1 MTPFELLKT
10 ACHAACRQTPA
21 CAPSYRAM
29 LKTEN
34 ISQMMAVWREY
45 WEDISG
51 GKYADIINDRL
62 PALYSTLHKEMNAA
76 GIYVNEC
83 PKMAPEFVRVLV
95 TDFDCIVDIHDYAR
109 CYVLGKANVRAW
121 DHSQVYSD
129 RCDKAIIE
137 LYDHSY
143 GHVGKGHVQAGN
155 HSQLWTAADAVLNGS
170 VTCEAYGGTV
180 KAHAYRKIDAYGDT
194 QVYAASER
202 NIWLFGNAT
211 IHRLT
216 TQVQT
221 LSINI

>member
-62 PALYSTLHKEMNAA
+62 PAAYPTLRKEMNAA

-83 PKMAPEFVRVLV
+83 PRMAPEYVRVLV
-95 TDFDCIVDIHDYAR
+95 TDFDFIVDIYDYAR
-109 CYVLGKANVRAW
+109 CYVLGEATVRAW

-129 RCDKAIIE
+129 RCDKATIE
-137 LYDHSY
+137 LYDHAY
-143 GHVGKGHVQAGN
+143 GHVGKGWVQARN
-155 HSQLWTAADAVLNGS
+155 SSQPWTAAGAVLDGS
-170 VTCEAYGGTV
+170 VICEAHGGTV
-180 KAHAYRKIDAYGDT
+180 KALAYRKLEASGDT
-194 QVYAASER
+194 EVYAASER
-202 NIWLFGNAT
+202 NITLSGNAK
-211 IHRLT
+211 IHSLT
-216 TQVQT
+216 A
-221 LSINI
+221 L

>member
-51 GKYADIINDRL
+51 GKYADIINDSL
-62 PALYSTLHKEMNAA
+62 PAAYPTLRKEMNAA

-83 PKMAPEFVRVLV
+83 PKHAPEFVRVLV
-95 TDFDCIVDIHDYAR
+95 TDFDYIVGIHDYAK
-109 CYVLGKANVRAW
+109 CYVLGEATVRAW

-129 RCDKAIIE
+129 RCDQAIIE
-137 LYDHSY
+137 LYDHAY
-143 GHVGKGHVQAGN
+143 GHVGKGWVQARN
-155 HSQLWTAADAVLNGS
+155 SSQLWTAADAVLNGS
-170 VTCEAYGGTV
+170 VICEAHGGTV
-180 KAHAYRKIDAYGDT
+180 KAYAYRKLEASGDT
-194 QVYAASER
+194 KVYATSER
-202 NIWLFGNAT
+202 NITLSGNAT
-211 IHRLT
+211 IQSLT
-216 TQVQT
+216 A
-221 LSINI
+221 L

>member
-34 ISQMMAVWREY
+34 VSQMMAVWREY

-62 PALYSTLHKEMNAA
+62 PAAYPTLRKEMNAA

-83 PKMAPEFVRVLV
+83 PKVAPEFVLVLV
-95 TDFDCIVDIHDYAR
+95 TDCDRIVEIHDYAK
-109 CYVLGKANVRAW
+109 CYVLGNATVRAW

-129 RCDKAIIE
+129 RCDESIIE
-137 LYDHSY
+137 LYDHAY
-143 GHVGKGHVQAGN
+143 GHVSKGWVQARN
-155 HSQLWTAADAVLNGS
+155 FSQLWTTADAVLNGS
-170 VTCEAYGGTV
+170 VKCEAHGGTV
-180 KAHAYRKIDAYGDT
+180 KAIAYRKLEAYGDT
-194 QVYAASER
+194 KVYANSER
-202 NIWLFGNAT
+202 NITLYGNAKF
-211 IHRLT
+211 
-216 TQVQT
+216 VV
-221 LSINI
+221 

>member
-10 ACHAACRQTPA
+10 ACHAACRQTPD

-51 GKYADIINDRL
+51 GKYADTINDRL
-62 PALYSTLHKEMNAA
+62 PAAYPTLRKEMNAA

-83 PKMAPEFVRVLV
+83 PKVAPEFVLVLV
-95 TDFDCIVDIHDYAR
+95 TDYDHIVDIYDYAR
-109 CYVLGKANVRAW
+109 CYVLGEASVRAW

-137 LYDHSY
+137 LNDHAY
-143 GHVGKGHVQAGN
+143 GHVSKGWVRARN
-155 HSQLWTAADAVLNGS
+155 AAQLWTSADAVLNGS
-170 VTCEAYGGTV
+170 VMCAAYGGTV
-180 KAHAYRKIDAYGDT
+180 KAFAYRKLEAYGDT
-194 QVYAASER
+194 RVYAAKER
-202 NIWLFGNAT
+202 NIWLYGNAT
-211 IHRLT
+211 IHHLT
-216 TQVQT
+216 K
-221 LSINI
+221 

>member
-62 PALYSTLHKEMNAA
+62 PAAYPTLRKEMNAA

-95 TDFDCIVDIHDYAR
+95 TDYDYIVDIYDYAR
-109 CYVLGKANVRAW
+109 CYVLGEATVRAW

-129 RCDKAIIE
+129 RCGKAIVE
-137 LYDHSY
+137 LYDHAY
-143 GHVGKGHVQAGN
+143 GYVSKGFVQARN
-155 HSQLWTAADAVLNGS
+155 AARLWTAADAVLNGG
-170 VTCEAYGGTV
+170 VMCEAHGGTG
-180 KAHAYRKIDAYGDT
+180 KAISYRKIEASGDT
-194 QVYAASER
+194 QVYANSER
-202 NIWLFGNAT
+202 NITLYENAT

-216 TQVQT
+216 TED
-221 LSINI
+221 